1 MITLRDAKPEDA
13 PALARLLGAW
23 VADTPWMPKL
33 HNAEQDLGFLR
44 HLIATQDVRMS
55 DAPAEGFLARDG
67 AAIIQL
73 QVAQRARRR
82 GIGQALVHEAQ
93 TRTRHLTLWTHQA
106 NLSAIAF
113 WHAMGFKETARTDG
127 RDSEENL
134 PDIRFDW
141 TAP

>member
-1 MITLRDAKPEDA
+1 MITLRDATPEDA
-13 PALARLLGAW
+13 PALAAILGAW

-33 HNAEQDLGFLR
+33 HSPEQALGFLQ

-55 DAPAEGFLARDG
+55 DAPATGFLARDG
-67 AAIIQL
+67 ENISQL
-73 QVAQRARRR
+73 QIAHHAQRR
-82 GIGQALVHEAQ
+82 GIGRALVQEAQ

-113 WHAMGFKETARTDG
+113 WQAMGFTDTARTDG
-127 RDSEENL
+127 RDSEEKL

>member
-13 PALARLLGAW
+13 PALAAILGAW
-23 VADTPWMPKL
+23 VAGTPWMPKL
-33 HNAEQDLGFLR
+33 HSPEQDLGFLR
-44 HLIATQDVRMS
+44 HLIATQDVRMT
-55 DAPAEGFLARDG
+55 DAPATGFLARQG
-67 AAIIQL
+67 AEISQL
-73 QVAQRARRR
+73 QIAHHARRR
-82 GIGQALVHEAQ
+82 GIGRALVHEAQ

-113 WHAMGFKETARTDG
+113 WQAMGFTDTARTDG